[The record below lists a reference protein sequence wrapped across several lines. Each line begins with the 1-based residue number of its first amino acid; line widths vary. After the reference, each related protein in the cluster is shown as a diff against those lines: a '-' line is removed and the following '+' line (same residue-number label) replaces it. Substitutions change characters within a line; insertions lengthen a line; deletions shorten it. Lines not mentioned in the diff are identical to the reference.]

1 MISFRRKVDFQISPS
16 NTEEHLLFL
25 GWSSLNEFRQ
35 VAAGKAKNE
44 DENLKFLHLQSL
56 VEQGVATWDED
67 TKPRGILMD
76 ANEACILPPNL
87 KTLFGFPPE
96 WNGLFKLIA
105 PEPTHSPTFNAR
117 IEATPRGGRPTS
129 NWTRKG
135 NLLMIGN
142 GAEFSL
148 NSQQLMALLAYE
160 DWKAIDSQGRAEA
173 DNQILLAKLQKATRD
188 FSPSSD
194 EQESEDGGPVAGAK
208 IDIGFP
214 DLEFGE
220 VDWDISIK
228 EMPDGGLQLVP
239 TPASGETV
247 VPDDIIRRLDQ
258 FKYGSGQATIR
269 LNRRII
275 TLTKEQTKR
284 TRDIL
289 SRGRLSPEQKKEFLK
304 DPNAYLAEY
313 IFDPDDIEWSPR
325 VRGIA
330 EWEGSVIEPNVDGGM
345 GMDVLGVEK
354 KPKDPEKVAPP
365 SDESP
370 NPDNPNGGSRKNLDK
385 YLPYPHLNMTAAEFS
400 ECLATERVAWGPT
413 HPMAEAQ
420 RVDETIFREG
430 IGLKAHQEQGVRWM
444 LAHAY
449 AIDSTA
455 IQETPVGEHFADRRG
470 GVLLADDMGLGKT
483 ISVLSVIAMRQKQLR
498 SEGKSGAFLVVA
510 PVSLLLNWKA
520 EFEKFFRHEGIF
532 DRIVVLHTD
541 HELQK
546 YRIHPKSAD
555 QLRESDDGS
564 SVVVKSLGL
573 KISNP
578 SNLKS
583 LGIDSPG
590 SIVITNYETIQRFRF
605 SFCAAK
611 WEILALDEAQA
622 TKNPNVMRTA
632 SIKALNARFRIL
644 MTGTPVENSLVDF
657 WCLNDTHSPGLFCS
671 LQDFRHNYIA
681 RIRRA
686 DPEDH
691 ETRRQVAAEVKGIV
705 GETMLRRMKKE
716 ILDKDFPKKIEHRYD
731 TDEALA
737 ASMDG
742 DQLQKYD
749 SVRLGL
755 RPEDSN
761 DHHLALLHELRLISL
776 HPDLSGEGEFPVGK
790 SRDEAGEIL
799 RRSVKGRALMDVIL
813 PEVKGS
819 SGGEK
824 VLIFAISKS
833 LQWGLARNLEVI
845 YPELGRIPI
854 INGDTKIKTTRANPS
869 RQKLIE
875 DFEKSK
881 GFNICILSPIAAGVG
896 LTITAANHV
905 VHYERHWN
913 PAKEAQA
920 TDRAYRI
927 GQTKDVHVWYPIA
940 RHPDSAVTS
949 FDQALDRLMQRKISL
964 QDSILSVEDTTV
976 DRGDLVGSILGGGT
990 QSVFWNTKRLGELD
1004 PLDFEALIACLYFKM
1019 GASKT
1024 ELTVKSGD
1032 KGADVVAWNY
1042 PTSGSHCLVDAK
1054 HVSGDRPL
1062 ASADGVKQVHAA
1074 GSIYGESFGEDFS
1087 VLQVVTN
1094 SATATPDV
1102 LRRAEACKVEI
1113 LTGGQLLD
1121 MLSNH
1126 EVTKLEI
1133 MAKLSESRISIR

>member
-1 MISFRRKVDFQISPS
+1 MFSFRRKLDFQISPS
-16 NTEEHLLFL
+16 PTEEHLLFL
-25 GWSSLNEFRQ
+25 GWRSLNEFRQ
-35 VAAGKAKNE
+35 VAAGNAKNE

-56 VEQGVATWDED
+56 VEQGVATWDD
-67 TKPRGILMD
+67 DAKPRGILMD
-76 ANEACILPPNL
+76 ANEACMLPSNL
-87 KTLFGFPPE
+87 KNLFGFPPE

-105 PEPTHSPTFNAR
+105 PEPTHSTTFSAR
-117 IEATPRGGRPTS
+117 IEVTPRGGRATS
-129 NWTRKG
+129 IWTRKG
-135 NLLMIGN
+135 NLLMTGK
-142 GAEFSL
+142 GDEYSL
-148 NSQQLMALLAYE
+148 NCQQLLALKAYE
-160 DWKAIDSQGRAEA
+160 NWKTIDAHNRTEA

-188 FSPSSD
+188 IVPGLD
-194 EQESEDGGPVAGAK
+194 EQESEDGEPIAGAK

-220 VDWDISIK
+220 VDWEISIK
-228 EMPDGGLQLVP
+228 KTADGGLQLVP
-239 TPASGETV
+239 TPASGDSID
-247 VPDDIIRRLDQ
+247 PDDIIRRLDQ
-258 FKYGSGQATIR
+258 FQYGSEQATIR
-269 LNRRII
+269 LDRRII

-289 SRGRLSPEQKKEFLK
+289 SRGRLSPQQKEEFLK

-313 IFDPDDIEWSPR
+313 VFDPDDIEWSPR
-325 VRGIA
+325 VKGIA
-330 EWEGSVIEPNVDGGM
+330 EWEGMVIDPNVEGGM
-345 GMDVLGVEK
+345 GMDVLGIEK
-354 KPKDPEKVAPP
+354 KPKDPGHETPP
-365 SDESP
+365 PEESP
-370 NPDNPNGGSRKNLDK
+370 DSANPTGGSRKNLDK
-385 YLPYPHLNMTAAEFS
+385 YLPYPHLNMTEAEFS
-400 ECLATERVAWGPT
+400 ECLATDRIAWGPT

-420 RVDETIFREG
+420 NVDETIFREG

-444 LAHAY
+444 LAHAH

-455 IQETPVGEHFADRRG
+455 IQSTPVGEHFADRRG

-483 ISVLSVIAMRQKQLR
+483 ISVLSLIAMRQKQLR
-498 SEGKSGAFLVVA
+498 SVGKSGAFLVVA

-520 EFEKFFRHEGIF
+520 ELEKFFRHEGIF
-532 DRIVVLHTD
+532 DHIVVLHTD

-555 QLRESDDGS
+555 QLRESEDGS
-564 SVVVKSLGL
+564 SVAVKSLGL

-578 SNLKS
+578 ANLKS
-583 LGIDSPG
+583 PGIDSPG

-611 WEILALDEAQA
+611 WEVLALDEAQA

-632 SIKALNARFRIL
+632 AIKALNARFRIL

-671 LQDFRHNYIA
+671 LQDFRQNYIA
-681 RIRRA
+681 RIRQA

-749 SVRLGL
+749 SIRLGL
-755 RPEDSN
+755 RQEDSN
-761 DHHLALLHELRLISL
+761 DHHLALLHELRLVSL
-776 HPDLSGEGEFPVGK
+776 HPDLAGDEEFPVGR
-790 SRDEAGEIL
+790 SPNEAAEIL

-813 PEVKGS
+813 PEIKGS
-819 SGGEK
+819 NDGEK
-824 VLIFAISKS
+824 VLIFSISKS

-845 YPELGRIPI
+845 YPEVGRIPI
-854 INGDTKIKTTRANPS
+854 INGDTKIKTTRVNPS

-875 DFEKSK
+875 DFENSK

-905 VHYERHWN
+905 VHFERHWN
-913 PAKEAQA
+913 PAMEAQA

-940 RHPDSAVTS
+940 RHPNSDVTS
-949 FDQALDRLMQRKISL
+949 FDQALDKLMQRKISL

-976 DRGDLVGSILGGGT
+976 DRADLVGSILGGAT
-990 QSVFWNTKRLGELD
+990 QKFFWNAKRLGELD
-1004 PLDFEALIACLYFKM
+1004 PLHFEALIACLYLKM

-1042 PTSGSHCLVDAK
+1042 PTTGSHCLVDAK
-1054 HVSGDRPL
+1054 HVSIDRPL
-1062 ASADGVKQVHAA
+1062 GSADGVKQVHAA
-1074 GSIYGESFGEDFS
+1074 GSIYGESFGEQFS

-1094 SATATPDV
+1094 STTVTPEV
-1102 LRRAEACKVEI
+1102 RRRADACNVEI
-1113 LTGGQLLD
+1113 LTGGQLLE
-1121 MLSNH
+1121 MLANY
-1126 EVTKLEI
+1126 EVTKEEI
-1133 MAKLSESRISIR
+1133 MAKFSESRISIR